1 MHKKSKSLSD
11 TSTTIGE
18 KFKLIDAIQDKLIEL
33 ELKILDISPG
43 SCNRAIK
50 NMELIEKNMAAK
62 AEHTLQHMGHLEEFC
77 KIQTDNAI
85 NDAKR
90 RVELLDKKVQK
101 LLEGFTAIDE
111 KCEKF
116 ISAMD
121 AGCKKEIADIRA
133 ICNDQ
138 AEKITQHDAKLEE
151 LSEKVKKITE
161 HDAKLEELSEKLD
174 TFGSEEKGKA
184 INSSKSG
191 FRHGC
196 GLQIGNIRE
205 MCNDQMKKMKQHD
218 VLLDVVFQQL
228 SSLGLAPQHCK
239 FDENQDT
246 GSPSRVPPAVSG
258 FQLQAAQQSRV
269 GPGRPPGNF
278 RGRHPPLSEQEFREQ
293 QTDLCYRSWS
303 EGPHDRYRVVGA
315 AMRLARARSQSP
327 FCRAAI

>member
-50 NMELIEKNMAAK
+50 NMELIEKNMTAK
-62 AEHTLQHMGHLEEFC
+62 VEHTLQHMGHLEEFC
-77 KIQTDNAI
+77 KIHTDNAI

-90 RVELLDKKVQK
+90 RVELIDKKAQK
-101 LLEGFTAIDE
+101 LFEGFTAIDE
-111 KCEKF
+111 KCDKF

-133 ICNDQ
+133 ICNEQ
-138 AEKITQHDAKLEE
+138 AN
-151 LSEKVKKITE
+151 KITE

-184 INSSKSG
+184 INSSISD

-218 VLLDVVFQQL
+218 VLLDVVFQRL

-239 FDENQDT
+239 FDENQST
-246 GSPSRVPPAVSG
+246 ESSSRVPLCPSG
-258 FQLQAAQQSRV
+258 FQLQVAQQSKV
-269 GPGRPPGNF
+269 GCL
-278 RGRHPPLSEQEFREQ
+278 PPLSAQEFREQ
-293 QTDLCYRSWS
+293 QTDLCNRSLS
-303 EGPHDRYRVVGA
+303 QGPHERHRGIGA

-327 FCRAAI
+327 FCRGGI

>member
-18 KFKLIDAIQDKLIEL
+18 KFKLIDAIQDKLFEL

-50 NMELIEKNMAAK
+50 NMELIEKNMTAK
-62 AEHTLQHMGHLEEFC
+62 VEHTLQHMGHLEEFC
-77 KIQTDNAI
+77 KIHTDNAI

-90 RVELLDKKVQK
+90 RVELIDKKAQK
-101 LLEGFTAIDE
+101 LFEGFTAIDE
-111 KCEKF
+111 KCDKF

-184 INSSKSG
+184 INSSISD

-196 GLQIGNIRE
+196 RLQIGNIRE

-218 VLLDVVFQQL
+218 VLLDVVFQRL

-239 FDENQDT
+239 FDENQGT
-246 GSPSRVPPAVSG
+246 ESSSHVPLCPSG
-258 FQLQAAQQSRV
+258 FQLQVAQQSKV
-269 GPGRPPGNF
+269 GCP
-278 RGRHPPLSEQEFREQ
+278 PPLSAQEFRQQ
-293 QTDLCYRSWS
+293 QTVLCNRSLS
-303 EGPHDRYRVVGA
+303 QGPHERHRGIGA

-327 FCRAAI
+327 FCRGGI

>member
-1 MHKKSKSLSD
+1 MHKKVKSLSD
-11 TSTTIGE
+11 TPTTIGE
-18 KFKLIDAIQDKLIEL
+18 KFKQIDAIQDKLIDL

-43 SCNRAIK
+43 SCNIAIK
-50 NMELIEKNMAAK
+50 NMELIEKNMTAK

-133 ICNDQ
+133 ICNEQ
-138 AEKITQHDAKLEE
+138 AE
-151 LSEKVKKITE
+151 KITE

-184 INSSKSG
+184 INSSISD

-303 EGPHDRYRVVGA
+303 EGPHDRYRGIGA

>member
-11 TSTTIGE
+11 TSTTLGE
-18 KFKLIDAIQDKLIEL
+18 KFKLIDAIQDKLFEL

-50 NMELIEKNMAAK
+50 NMELIEKNMTAK

-77 KIQTDNAI
+77 KIHTDNAI

-90 RVELLDKKVQK
+90 RVELIDKKAQK
-101 LLEGFTAIDE
+101 LFEGFTAIDE
-111 KCEKF
+111 KCDKF

-151 LSEKVKKITE
+151 LSEK
-161 HDAKLEELSEKLD
+161 LD

-184 INSSKSG
+184 ITSSISD

-218 VLLDVVFQQL
+218 VLLDVVFQRL

-239 FDENQDT
+239 FDENQGT
-246 GSPSRVPPAVSG
+246 ESSSHVPLCPSG
-258 FQLQAAQQSRV
+258 FQLQVAQQSKV
-269 GPGRPPGNF
+269 GCL
-278 RGRHPPLSEQEFREQ
+278 PPLSAQEFREK
-293 QTDLCYRSWS
+293 QTVLCNRSWS
-303 EGPHDRYRVVGA
+303 QGPHERHRGIGA

-327 FCRAAI
+327 FCRGGI

>member
-50 NMELIEKNMAAK
+50 NMELIEKNMTAK
-62 AEHTLQHMGHLEEFC
+62 VEHTLQHMGHLEEFC
-77 KIQTDNAI
+77 KIHTDNAI

-90 RVELLDKKVQK
+90 RVELIDKKAQK
-101 LLEGFTAIDE
+101 LFEGFTAIDE
-111 KCEKF
+111 KCDKF

-133 ICNDQ
+133 ICNEQ
-138 AEKITQHDAKLEE
+138 AE
-151 LSEKVKKITE
+151 KITE

-184 INSSKSG
+184 INASISD
-191 FRHGC
+191 FRHGR

-218 VLLDVVFQQL
+218 VLLDVVFQRL

-239 FDENQDT
+239 FDENQGT
-246 GSPSRVPPAVSG
+246 ESSSHVPLCPSG
-258 FQLQAAQQSRV
+258 FQLQVAQQSKV
-269 GPGRPPGNF
+269 GCP
-278 RGRHPPLSEQEFREQ
+278 PPLSAQEFREQ
-293 QTDLCYRSWS
+293 QTDLCNRSLS
-303 EGPHDRYRVVGA
+303 QGPHERHRGIGA

-327 FCRAAI
+327 FCRGGI

>member
-18 KFKLIDAIQDKLIEL
+18 KFKLIDAIQDKLFEL

-43 SCNRAIK
+43 SCNRTIK
-50 NMELIEKNMAAK
+50 NMELIEKNMTAK
-62 AEHTLQHMGHLEEFC
+62 VEHTLQHMGHLEEFC
-77 KIQTDNAI
+77 KIHTDNAI

-90 RVELLDKKVQK
+90 RVELIDKKAQK
-101 LLEGFTAIDE
+101 LFEGFTAIDE
-111 KCEKF
+111 KCDKF

-151 LSEKVKKITE
+151 LSEK
-161 HDAKLEELSEKLD
+161 LD

-184 INSSKSG
+184 INASISD

-239 FDENQDT
+239 FDENQST
-246 GSPSRVPPAVSG
+246 ESSSHVPLCPSG
-258 FQLQAAQQSRV
+258 FQLQVAQQSKV
-269 GPGRPPGNF
+269 GCP
-278 RGRHPPLSEQEFREQ
+278 PPLSAQEFREQ
-293 QTDLCYRSWS
+293 QTDLCNRSWS
-303 EGPHDRYRVVGA
+303 QGPHERHRGIGA

-327 FCRAAI
+327 FCRGGI